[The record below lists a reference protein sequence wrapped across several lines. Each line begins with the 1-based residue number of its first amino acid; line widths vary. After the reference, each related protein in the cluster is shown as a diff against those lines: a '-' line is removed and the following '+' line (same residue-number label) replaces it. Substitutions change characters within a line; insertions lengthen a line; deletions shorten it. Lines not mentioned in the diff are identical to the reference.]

1 MSTVLNKATREIS
14 RLKALD
20 PQVNAYHFAYCV
32 SHADYEKLRA
42 ELATQGGGKAK
53 EIVGVHVLGI
63 RVVPVS

>member
-1 MSTVLNKATREIS
+1 MSTVLNKAVREIS

-20 PQVNAYHFAYCV
+20 PQVNAYKFAYTV

-42 ELATQGGGKAK
+42 EV
-53 EIVGVHVLGI
+53 VGESRAVDGLFVLGI